1 MDPRY
6 WMFHPDNA
14 PNGRLF
20 DRNSVSQEQLAD
32 QGWVDSPAK
41 FGHSVTAQGDA
52 AALARAK
59 SDFESG
65 VTAAID
71 VPPDP
76 AKERRLKAELAELKA
91 RMAARERTIE
101 GMRQQLDFGTT
112 VEQDAEKRLDDR
124 SDGTKEGG
132 KPHPA
137 AVVQVKRTPKA
148 KVEPKQDASVLDS
161 EL

>member
-1 MDPRY
+1 MNPRY

-20 DRNSVSQEQLAD
+20 DRNSVSQEHLAD

-41 FGHSVTAQGDA
+41 FGHSVTGQGDV

-65 VTAAID
+65 VTAAVD
-71 VPPDP
+71 APPDL
-76 AKERRLKAELAELKA
+76 AKERRLQAELADLKA
-91 RMAARERTIE
+91 RMADRERTIE
-101 GMRQQLDFGTT
+101 GMRQQLDFAST
-112 VEQDAEKRLDDR
+112 VEQGEEKKLDDR
-124 SDGTKEGG
+124 SDGVKDGG

-137 AVVQVKRTPKA
+137 AVVQVTTPKA